1 MSQASQAPDSVHLVG
16 SIGLD
21 NVEEVFK
28 TVGPLLGRRLRR
40 IPDGEP
46 GPRRLWVSFQYPL
59 LRSSPF
65 LRPDPSG
72 ALRKT
77 SGFPLLCLA
86 DGVTT
91 SEVRFGELGYAREAR
106 ASYLDF
112 VAARDRGDI
121 PTGVRFQVCLPTPMS
136 VIYAFCTAR
145 DVAVIEPAYEQAMIR
160 EVESICRNIPH
171 RDLCIQWDVCHDM
184 IVWDGQPQDQ
194 FPLVN
199 ASKDD
204 ITARFTRICAD
215 LPADVELGFH
225 LCYGDFGGKHFFDPV
240 TARHLVEIAN
250 AIASAVKHP
259 IAYIHLPVPL
269 PRATDDFFAPMQHFK
284 LAPETEIYLG
294 LIHAADGVEGTK
306 KRIELARKYVPKFGV
321 ATECGFARARKPDL
335 VGRLLD
341 IHAAVADEGKIKS
354 V

>member
-1 MSQASQAPDSVHLVG
+1 MASYVPDRVHLVG

-21 NVEEVFK
+21 SVDEVFRI
-28 TVGPLLGRRLRR
+28 VGSTLGRRLRR

-86 DGVTT
+86 EGVDA

-112 VAARDRGDI
+112 VEARKRGDI
-121 PTGVRFQVCLPTPMS
+121 AAGVRFQVCLPTPMS

-145 DVAVIEPAYEQAMIR
+145 DVVAIEAAYEQAMRR
-160 EVESICRNIPH
+160 EVETICRHIPH
-171 RDLCIQWDVCHDM
+171 QDLCIQWDVCHDM

-194 FPLVN
+194 FPLLQ
-199 ASKDD
+199 ASREE
-204 ITARFTRICAD
+204 IAARFARISDAV
-215 LPADVELGFH
+215 PADVELGFH

-240 TARHLVEIAN
+240 TARHLVDVAN
-250 AIASAVKHP
+250 AIARGVKHP
-259 IAYIHLPVPL
+259 VAYIHLPVPL
-269 PRATDDFFAPMQHFK
+269 PRATDDFFAPMHDFA
-284 LAPETEIYLG
+284 LSPETEIYLG
-294 LIHAADGVEGTK
+294 LVHAADGVDGTK
-306 KRIELARKYVPKFGV
+306 ARIALAHQYVPEFGI

-335 VGRLLD
+335 VRRLLD
-341 IHAAVADEGKIKS
+341 IHAGAAREPSG
-354 V
+354 

>member
-1 MSQASQAPDSVHLVG
+1 VDDYIPTHVHLVG
-16 SIGLD
+16 SIGLAS
-21 NVEEVFK
+21 VEEVFS
-28 TVGPLLGRRLRR
+28 TVGPRLGRRLKR

-86 DGVTT
+86 EGVAPAEL
-91 SEVRFGELGYAREAR
+91 SFGELGYAREAR
-106 ASYLDF
+106 GSYLDF
-112 VAARDRGDI
+112 VVARRRGDLA
-121 PTGVRFQVCLPTPMS
+121 PEVRFQVCLPTPMS

-145 DVAVIEPAYEQAMIR
+145 DVAAIEAAYEQAMVR
-160 EVESICRNIPH
+160 EVEAICRHIPH
-171 RDLCIQWDVCHDM
+171 HDLCIQWDVCHDM

-199 ASKDD
+199 ASKAE
-204 ITARFTRICAD
+204 IAARFARICAPV
-215 LPADVELGFH
+215 PADVELGFH

-240 TARHLVEIAN
+240 TARHLVDIAN
-250 AIASAVKHP
+250 AIAQAVEHP
-259 IAYIHLPVPL
+259 IAYIHLPVPAV
-269 PRATDDFFAPMQHFK
+269 RATDDFFAPMREFK
-284 LAPETEIYLG
+284 LSPRTEIYLG
-294 LIHAADGVEGTK
+294 VLHAVDGVEGARR
-306 KRIELARKYVPKFGV
+306 RIALARGFVPQFGV

-335 VGRLLD
+335 VHQLIEL
-341 IHAAVADEGKIKS
+341 HVAATTPPAPET
-354 V
+354 

>member
-1 MSQASQAPDSVHLVG
+1 MNHYTPTHVHLVG

-21 NVEEVFK
+21 TVEEVFS

-86 DGVTT
+86 EGVAAGDV
-91 SEVRFGELGYAREAR
+91 SFGELGYAREAR
-106 ASYLDF
+106 GSYLDF
-112 VAARDRGDI
+112 TAARTRGDI
-121 PTGVRFQVCLPTPMS
+121 PSETRFQVCLPTPMS

-145 DVAVIEPAYEQAMIR
+145 DVSAIEKAYEKTMAR
-160 EVESICRNIPH
+160 EIEAICRHIPH
-171 RDLCIQWDVCHDM
+171 QDLCIQWDVCHDM
-184 IVWDGQPQDQ
+184 ILWDGQSQDQ

-199 ASKDD
+199 ASHEE
-204 ITARFTRICAD
+204 ITDRFASICVAVPD
-215 LPADVELGFH
+215 DVELGFH

-240 TARHLVEIAN
+240 TARHLVDVAN
-250 AIASAVKHP
+250 AIVRNVKHK
-259 IAYIHLPVPL
+259 IAYVHLPVPAT
-269 PRATDDFFAPMQHFK
+269 RATDDFFAPMRDFK
-284 LAPETEIYLG
+284 LSPTTEIYLG
-294 LIHAADGVEGTK
+294 LIHAADGVEGAK
-306 KRIELARKYVPKFGV
+306 QRISLAIKFVPRFGI
-321 ATECGFARARKPDL
+321 ATECGFARARKKDL
-335 VGRLLD
+335 VRTLLD
-341 IHAAVADEGKIKS
+341 IHAAATREPLAN
-354 V
+354 

>member
-1 MSQASQAPDSVHLVG
+1 MTTYSPERVHLVG

-21 NVEEVFK
+21 TVYEVFK
-28 TVGPLLGRRLRR
+28 TVGPMLGRRLAR

-65 LRPDPSG
+65 LQPDPSG

-86 DGVTT
+86 EGVGGE
-91 SEVRFGELGYAREAR
+91 EVRFGELGYSREAR

-112 VAARDRGDI
+112 VAARERGDI
-121 PTGVRFQVCLPTPMS
+121 APDVRFQVCLPTPMS

-145 DVAVIEPAYEQAMIR
+145 DVAAVEHAYESAMER
-160 EVESICRNIPH
+160 EVEGLCRHIPH
-171 RDLCIQWDVCHDM
+171 HDLCIQWDVCHDM
-184 IVWDGQPQDQ
+184 ILWDGQPQDQ

-199 ASKDD
+199 ASRSE
-204 ITARFTRICAD
+204 IAARLARISAAV
-215 LPADVELGFH
+215 PETVELGFH

-240 TARHLVEIAN
+240 TARHLVEVAN
-250 AIASAVKHP
+250 AIARSVAHRA
-259 IAYIHLPVPL
+259 AYIHLPVPL
-269 PRATDDFFAPMQHFK
+269 PRATDAFFAPMRDFD

-294 LIHAADGVEGTK
+294 LIHAADGAAGAEE
-306 KRIELARKYVPKFGV
+306 RIELAHNYVPRFGI

-335 VGRLLD
+335 VRKLLE
-341 IHAAVADEGKIKS
+341 IHAAAAREPASG
-354 V
+354 

>member
-1 MSQASQAPDSVHLVG
+1 MDHPEHVHLVG

-21 NVEEVFK
+21 TVEEVFR
-28 TVGPLLGRRLRR
+28 TVGPKLGARLRR

-59 LRSSPF
+59 LRASPF

-86 DGVTT
+86 QGIAPD
-91 SEVRFGELGYAREAR
+91 EVRFGELGYAREAR

-112 VAARDRGDI
+112 LEAKRRGDI
-121 PTGVRFQVCLPTPMS
+121 APGVRFQVCLPTPMS

-145 DVAVIEPAYEQAMIR
+145 DIAAIEPAYEQAMRR
-160 EVESICRNIPH
+160 EVEAICLHIPH
-171 RDLCIQWDVCHDM
+171 ADLCIQWDVCHDM

-199 ASKDD
+199 ASRED
-204 ITARFTRICAD
+204 IANRFTRICD
-215 LPADVELGFH
+215 WIPDDVELGFH
-225 LCYGDFGGKHFFDPV
+225 LCYGDFGGKHYFDPV
-240 TARHLVEIAN
+240 TARHLVDIAN
-250 AIASAVKHP
+250 AIARKVQHE

-269 PRATDDFFAPMQHFK
+269 TRATDEFFAPMREFA
-284 LAPETEIYLG
+284 LSAGTELYLG
-294 LIHAADGVEGTK
+294 LIHAADGVEGARA
-306 KRIELARKYVPKFGV
+306 RIALARRYVPKFGI

-335 VGRLLD
+335 VHRLLA
-341 IHAAVADEGKIKS
+341 IHAEAASADDARSPI
-354 V
+354 